1 MSDQFSEFGKRL
13 CMGSGIEELMD
24 DLGNALVSGGPDVRM
39 LGGGQPAHIPEVN
52 ALWRRR
58 LEEIMALPGG
68 LEKMLSNY
76 DPPRGN
82 PLFLDSIA
90 ALFRESFGWDI
101 SAKNIAITA
110 GGQTAFFFLFNA
122 LAGKFKDG
130 SRKKILLPL
139 VPEYI
144 GYANQS
150 VSDDIFCACKPLIQ
164 KIGDHDFKYRVDFE
178 NLRVDDDIAAICVS
192 RPTNPTGNVLTDNE
206 ISQLSD
212 LAEKHDIP
220 LIIDNA
226 YGAPFPNIIFTE
238 ATPVW
243 NEHTILTLSLSKIGL
258 PGTRTGIVIASEEIA
273 SAVSSMSAI
282 VGLANGNIGQAIM
295 EPLIR
300 SGEILK
306 LSSEVVR
313 PYYVEKSRQ
322 ARAWVA
328 EEFDAELPYRVHLSE
343 GALFLWLWFEGMPIS
358 SSELYERLK
367 KRGVLI
373 VSGHYFFFGDDDV
386 DAWPH
391 RHECIRMTFTMD
403 ERTVHEGIKII
414 AQEVAAAYAE
424 A

>member
-58 LEEIMALPGG
+58 LEEIMASPGG

-328 EEFDAELPYRVHLSE
+328 EEFDAKLPYRVHLSE
-343 GALFLWLWFEGMPIS
+343 GALFLWLWFEGMPITS
-358 SSELYERLK
+358 GELYERLK

-414 AQEVAAAYAE
+414 EQEVAAAYAE
-424 A
+424 V

>member
-58 LEEIMALPGG
+58 LEEIMASPGG

-258 PGTRTGIVIASEEIA
+258 PGTRTGIVIASEGIA

-328 EEFDAELPYRVHLSE
+328 EEFDAKLPYRVHLSE
-343 GALFLWLWFEGMPIS
+343 GALFLWLWFEGMPITS
-358 SSELYERLK
+358 GELYERLK

-424 A
+424 V

>member
-1 MSDQFSEFGKRL
+1 
-13 CMGSGIEELMD
+13 MGSGIEELMD

-58 LEEIMALPGG
+58 LEEIMASPGG

-328 EEFDAELPYRVHLSE
+328 EEFDAKLPYRVHLSE
-343 GALFLWLWFEGMPIS
+343 GALFLWLWFEGMPITSGS
-358 SSELYERLK
+358 STNGSRSAGCSLFPGIISSLGTMMLM
-367 KRGVLI
+367 RG
-373 VSGHYFFFGDDDV
+373 
-386 DAWPH
+386 
-391 RHECIRMTFTMD
+391 
-403 ERTVHEGIKII
+403 RTGTSVF
-414 AQEVAAAYAE
+414 V
-424 A
+424 